1 MSKYSDKL
9 KRRAEEAARKRTA
22 STKVREPSHEVVPRG
37 SLPKSVSLAL
47 IAAGRF
53 VNAVENCKDDFKS
66 YASSQKGL
74 AKTVALGARLAL
86 ISAKNTASS
95 VIVKSA
101 PFISKTYDDM
111 TNKGDNK

>member
-9 KRRAEEAARKRTA
+9 KRRAEEAAGKRTV
-22 STKVREPSHEVVPRG
+22 STKVRVPSHEVVPRG
-37 SLPKSVSLAL
+37 SLPRSVSVAL
-47 IAAGRF
+47 IAAGRL
-53 VNAVENCKDDFKS
+53 VDAVEDCKDDFKS
-66 YASSQKGL
+66 YARSQKGL

-95 VIVKSA
+95 VIVQAA
-101 PFISKTYDDM
+101 PFIAKTYDDM